1 MEQKPL
7 FGVADLYIVTV
18 NHIGSTYLTIMVLSI
33 KVRVSAM
40 DSRERFEQDLSN
52 LMLKLTEGINKEE
65 ETKLNNLRDW
75 LLKLQ
80 KENVVKI
87 NHSVMELV
95 CAKYLIQKGYDVQLE
110 NRLNDLL
117 TCDLYSTKG
126 YGNLIVEIETGF
138 IPPEHALDPLTYLSA
153 RLASKIIRYSSFAGK
168 FALGVPPH
176 YVLSFPKALAKPPRR
191 RAPAEVAYVK
201 KLCDMYY
208 HKPPVTEEDILNAR
222 IQEIYIIDVDRGK
235 VIEIDPEAYMKRA
248 LHKEFFIK
256 PMDEKEFQQPSP
268 GQLFDFPERTEPRD
282 SI

>member
-1 MEQKPL
+1 MVQT
-7 FGVADLYIVTV
+7 D
-18 NHIGSTYLTIMVLSI
+18 LTIVVPIIM
-33 KVRVSAM
+33 VRVSAM

-52 LMLKLTEGINKEE
+52 LMLKLTDGMNKEE
-65 ETKLNNLRDW
+65 ETKLNDLRDW

-95 CAKYLIQKGYDVQLE
+95 CAKYLIQKGYNVQLE
-110 NRLNDLL
+110 YRLNDLL

-176 YVLSFPKALAKPPRR
+176 YVLSFPNALAKPPRR

-201 KLCDMYY
+201 NLCDMYY

-222 IQEIYIIDVDRGK
+222 IQEIYIIDVDHAK
-235 VIEIDPEAYMKRA
+235 VLEIDPEAYMKRA
-248 LHKEFFIK
+248 LHKEFFIH
-256 PMDEKEFQQPSP
+256 PMGEEEFQQPKPS
-268 GQLFDFPERTEPRD
+268 QLFDFKEKTETP
-282 SI
+282 SSK